1 MVGNDKPG
9 GDEAGIIPRVIE
21 GLLTESKN
29 VPLPPDSSMTPL
41 TSSEGVNGEVA
52 ERVVSVKFF
61 MSYYEIHNDEVY
73 DLLSASSDKPC
84 IVKKEAKDDGAFV
97 ENLCRR
103 GFMTSDV
110 AASILRE
117 GNGKRVKETT
127 PIKFPGSRSHVV
139 LTVYVTQQIES
150 VPATTITATTTPS
163 KSSSSKTITRESK
176 VRRMNPITLCTAT
189 TSCFMFKASF
199 LSKICF
205 IIAHID

>member
-1 MVGNDKPG
+1 MYSKTYTMMGNDKPG

-21 GLLTESKN
+21 GLLTESKKIL
-29 VPLPPDSSMTPL
+29 LPSDSSKTAL
-41 TSSEGVNGEVA
+41 TSSEGVNGPIA

-84 IVKKEAKDDGAFV
+84 VVKKEAKDDGAFV

-110 AASILRE
+110 AVSILRE

-127 PIKFPGSRSHVV
+127 PVKFPGSRSHVV

-150 VPATTITATTTPS
+150 VPETTSTTTTTPS
-163 KSSSSKTITRESK
+163 KSSSNKTITRESK
-176 VRRMNPITLCTAT
+176 VRRMNLITLCTAT
-189 TSCFMFKASF
+189 TNT
-199 LSKICF
+199 LL
-205 IIAHID
+205 

>member
-29 VPLPPDSSMTPL
+29 VLLPPDSSQTPL
-41 TSSEGVNGEVA
+41 TSSEGVNGQIA
-52 ERVVSVKFF
+52 ERVVSIKFF

-127 PIKFPGSRSHVV
+127 PIRFPGSRSHVV

-150 VPATTITATTTPS
+150 VPATTITATTTS

-176 VRRMNPITLCTAT
+176 VRKMNPTTLFTAT
-189 TSCFMFKASF
+189 SSFFMFKASF

-205 IIAHID
+205 IIAQID